1 MNEDAQ
7 RRRQNAEGMTMT
19 DYQHLTA
26 LYVNTSLKR
35 EPSESHTRL
44 LLDASAAIMRKQGV
58 AVDEVHLLEHQVPPG
73 VYPDMTEHGWDRDD
87 WPAIWERVLAA
98 DILVVGTPLWLGEE
112 SSVVGVARRYRDLA
126 ATLVID
132 EVDRELADAVVD
144 AGMQPIV
151 MPTIMSEPGV
161 AAALARACHDAAGGV
176 T

>member
-1 MNEDAQ
+1 MSPIVGGA
-7 RRRQNAEGMTMT
+7 
-19 DYQHLTA
+19 A
-26 LYVNTSLKR
+26 LKGPADRMLR
-35 EPSESHTRL
+35 E
-44 LLDASAAIMRKQGV
+44 
-58 AVDEVHLLEHQVPPG
+58 
-73 VYPDMTEHGWDRDD
+73 
-87 WPAIWERVLAA
+87 
-98 DILVVGTPLWLGEE
+98 LGEE